1 MFQATRRR
9 LAIWYTTVTAILLI
23 LFMTGVYFY
32 VRHTLIE
39 RVDDTLKHVAEVV
52 NRSLVIQPISD
63 RQYRLNVAAS
73 FRDNADS
80 VEDDHIDLE
89 WFSPKG
95 QLLWSTFNDFPEISL
110 KLGQKAET
118 VSFSRDRQLRQITER
133 IERNQQILGYL
144 RVSHP
149 WFEVTKPIQQ
159 LLLDLAIGLIVMVS
173 SVAAIGWFLSG
184 LAMQPIKE
192 SYQRLK
198 QFTADASHEL
208 RNPIA
213 VIQTSVQSAIA
224 YPEPARQQQ
233 QLKVIERLTQRLG
246 NLVNDLLF
254 LARSDSEKVQLNA
267 KPLPLD
273 ALLLEVI
280 EEQRL
285 SAEQKAISLTLQIE
299 ETQLEATETDI
310 FTLLGDWDQLARL
323 FTNLISNALEYTASQ
338 TEKIVTVKL
347 RSLKIERV
355 DYLQIEI
362 KDTGVGIAEKD
373 LIHLFDRFYR
383 VDPARSHQNIRG
395 TGLGLAIAQVIA
407 ENHQGKITVESRLN
421 KGTTFKVNLP
431 VTTNSV

>member
-63 RQYRLNVAAS
+63 RTYRLNVAAS

-118 VSFSRDRQLRQITER
+118 VSFSSDRQLRQITER

-159 LLLDLAIGLIVMVS
+159 LLLDLALGLIVMVS

-213 VIQTSVQSAIA
+213 VIQTSVQTAIA
-224 YPEPARQQQ
+224 YPEAEPEHRQQ

-285 SAEQKAISLTLQIE
+285 SAEQKGILLTLQIE
-299 ETQLEATETDI
+299 ETQLEPTEPEI

-338 TEKIVTVKL
+338 AEKNVTVGL
-347 RSLKIERV
+347 RSLKIDRL

-362 KDTGVGIAEKD
+362 QDTGVGIA
-373 LIHLFDRFYR
+373 
-383 VDPARSHQNIRG
+383 
-395 TGLGLAIAQVIA
+395 
-407 ENHQGKITVESRLN
+407 
-421 KGTTFKVNLP
+421 
-431 VTTNSV
+431 

>member
-1 MFQATRRR
+1 
-9 LAIWYTTVTAILLI
+9 
-23 LFMTGVYFY
+23 
-32 VRHTLIE
+32 
-39 RVDDTLKHVAEVV
+39 
-52 NRSLVIQPISD
+52 
-63 RQYRLNVAAS
+63 
-73 FRDNADS
+73 
-80 VEDDHIDLE
+80 
-89 WFSPKG
+89 
-95 QLLWSTFNDFPEISL
+95 
-110 KLGQKAET
+110 
-118 VSFSRDRQLRQITER
+118 
-133 IERNQQILGYL
+133 
-144 RVSHP
+144 
-149 WFEVTKPIQQ
+149 
-159 LLLDLAIGLIVMVS
+159 MVS

-285 SAEQKAISLTLQIE
+285 SADQKEIFLTLQIE
-299 ETQLEATETDI
+299 ETQLETTQTESES

-347 RSLKIERV
+347 RSLKIDRL

-373 LIHLFDRFYR
+373 LPHLFDRFYR
-383 VDPARSHQNIRG
+383 VDPARSHQNTRG

-407 ENHQGKITVESRLN
+407 ENHQGKITVESALN

-431 VTTNSV
+431 VLSHSV